1 MNRITK
7 IFWFALVVKL
17 LVAAI
22 VPLTSDEAYYLAWSH
37 RLQWSYYDH
46 PPMIAWL
53 FWLGHPFEQI
63 LTLVRWPGTLLS
75 HATLFI
81 WLIILRSWLSEKQL
95 EWWLWLALLSPLVGG
110 SAIVITPDVPLLFF
124 WSLSLLLFFKWL
136 QSDSKQIAFAF
147 GLALG
152 LGFCSKYV
160 MVLFPLCLVP
170 LVLRSAGWRRHLKTS
185 FVWILAGGLIGM
197 APVIYWNI
205 MNDFASFRFQLD
217 HGVGARHW
225 KPNWTYEY
233 LLVQLLVIFP
243 PILYLAIRGIKKAS
257 PIWIILSFVP
267 LVFFLITSYRGYVEA
282 NWPIVAYP
290 SLFYLAILGSHGRE
304 YLLKGTLIFWSVTLL
319 LGFVFITQHEHIKLP
334 ETKLREFFQF
344 NKLSAEVQEVEPV
357 YARSYQMAATLE
369 YKLRRP
375 VAKLM
380 GMNRIDF
387 YDHIEESRPTE
398 KTFYLIVENGDR
410 IPASVKEL
418 GYSVVE
424 KRPLIEKFEAW
435 RLERQ

>member
-7 IFWFALVVKL
+7 IFWWALFVKL
-17 LVAAI
+17 LLAAI

-46 PPMIAWL
+46 PPIIAWL
-53 FWLGHPFEQI
+53 FWLGQPFEQV

-81 WLIILRSWLSEKQL
+81 WLVILKDWLSEKQL
-95 EWWLWLALLSPLVGG
+95 QWWLALALLSPLLGG
-110 SAIVITPDVPLLFF
+110 SAFVITPDVPLLFF

-136 QSDSKQIAFAF
+136 QSESKIVAFAF

-160 MVLFPLCLVP
+160 MVLFLICLMP
-170 LVLRSAGWRRHLKTS
+170 LVLKSVGWRRHLRIT
-185 FVWILAGGLIGM
+185 FFWILLGGLLGM
-197 APVIYWNI
+197 APVIYWNLV
-205 MNDFASFRFQLD
+205 NDFASFRFQLD

-233 LLVQLLVIFP
+233 LLVQVLAIFP
-243 PILYLAIRGIKKAS
+243 PILYLAFRGIKRAT
-257 PIWIILSFVP
+257 PAWISLAFVP
-267 LVFFLITSYRGYVEA
+267 LVFFFITSYRGYVEA

-290 SLFYLAILGSHGRE
+290 SLFYLAVLGSHGRE
-304 YLLKGTLIFWSVTLL
+304 YLLKVTLIFWAIILSLILVL
-319 LGFVFITQHEHIKLP
+319 VTQHGRIALP

-344 NKLSAEVQEVEPV
+344 DELSKAVQEIQPL

-375 VAKLM
+375 IAKLN
-380 GMNRIDF
+380 GMNRVDF
-387 YDHIEESRPTE
+387 YDHISESKPTE
-398 KTFYLIVENGDR
+398 KQFYLIVEVGDR
-410 IPASVKEL
+410 IPQSVRDQ
-418 GYSVVE
+418 GYTVVE
-424 KRPLIEKFEAW
+424 KRPLIDKFEAW
-435 RLERQ
+435 RLERP